1 MTHGRELVVGTVII
15 AAVIAAALGT
25 LWLKGT
31 QFGQTT
37 SRIDVLAA
45 EVGQLTEGNVVSLR
59 GVAIGRVAAIEV
71 EPDGEAVR
79 IELRIEGTP
88 TLPDDPVV
96 VLAPESLFG
105 DWQAEIVNRDRYGRF
120 DYLEVPRGTTED
132 DVPVLGAYALPDITR
147 LTATAEDVSENLAA
161 LTDRVDRAFTDET
174 AENLRQAISNIQQVS
189 EDIKNLIQQQATA
202 FGDVSADV
210 REAAEEINAAAQ
222 VARTTLESADRI
234 LASGHVDTVLA
245 NLSDASQSF
254 DEIAQNMNRA
264 STGLDSTLA
273 RADSAFGR
281 IDRITARVEGGEGAL
296 GRLLTDTALVM
307 RAEGV
312 LAELDALL
320 QDIREN
326 PARYVRLSIF

>member
-1 MTHGRELVVGTVII
+1 MTHGRELLVGTVII
-15 AAVIAAALGT
+15 VAVLGAAAGT
-25 LWLKGT
+25 LWLQGT
-31 QFGQTT
+31 RFGHTV
-37 SRIDVLAA
+37 SRIDVLAR

-59 GVAIGRVAAIEV
+59 GVAIGRVAGITV

-79 IELRIEGTP
+79 IQLRIEGTP

-105 DWQAEIVNRDRYGRF
+105 DWQAEIVNRDRYSRF
-120 DYLEVPRGTTED
+120 EYYEVPLGTTEGG
-132 DVPVLGAYALPDITR
+132 VPVLGAYALPDITR

-174 AENLRQAISNIQQVS
+174 AENLRLAISNIQQVS
-189 EDIKNLIQQQATA
+189 EDIANLIEQQANA

-210 REAAEEINAAAQ
+210 REAAGEINAAAR

-245 NLSDASQSF
+245 NLSDASESF
-254 DEIAQNMNRA
+254 DEIALDMSRA
-264 STGLDSTLA
+264 STGLESTLT
-273 RADSAFGR
+273 RADSVFGR
-281 IDRITARVEGGEGAL
+281 IGRLTARVESGEGSL
-296 GRLLTDTALVM
+296 GRLLTDTALVV
-307 RAEGV
+307 RAEGL

-320 QDIREN
+320 QDVREN
-326 PARYVRLSIF
+326 PGRYVRLSIF